1 MSESPP
7 RKEAAPQPDTE
18 ETSPSANAVADSRHR
33 AGTSPSPDA
42 DAKPDSPAKLRKDS
56 WLFALK
62 SAVRQFSND
71 QASDLAAALTYF
83 ALLSLFPALIAVISL
98 LGVVGNADSTTQTM
112 LHIIDQVAPGGIAD
126 RARGIIES
134 LTTSRGSGIALVIGI
149 AAALWSASRYVGA
162 FSRAMNRIYQIDE
175 GRPGW
180 KLKPQMLLL
189 TFVLVLT
196 AALVLTS
203 LALSGP
209 VARAVGGVIGLG
221 DTAVRVWG
229 IAKWPAVLAVVV
241 IMVAL
246 LYYFTP
252 NIQQPKFRWISLGS
266 ATAIIVWV
274 LASALFGLYVA
285 NFGSYDKTY
294 GAMASV
300 IVLLLWV
307 WITNIALLLGAE
319 IDSELERARELQA
332 GIKAEDVL
340 RLPPRDTAQT
350 VKAAQKQ
357 AELHAEAT
365 RIRQQAIGAPHSTRP
380 GKAPKDV
387 ELDQDGFVVEDD

>member
-1 MSESPP
+1 MNESPP

-18 ETSPSANAVADSRHR
+18 ETSPSVNAVADS
-33 AGTSPSPDA
+33 PSR
-42 DAKPDSPAKLRKDS
+42 LRKNS

-62 SAVRQFSND
+62 SAIRQFGTD
-71 QASDLAAALTYF
+71 RASDLAAALTYF
-83 ALLSLFPALIAVISL
+83 ALLSLFPASIAVISL
-98 LGVVGNADSTTQTM
+98 LGVVGNAATTTQTM
-112 LHIIDQVAPGGIAD
+112 LDIIDHVAPGGMAD
-126 RARGIIES
+126 QAKGIIES
-134 LTTSRGSGIALVIGI
+134 LTTSQGSGITLVIGI
-149 AAALWSASRYVGA
+149 ATALWSASKYVGA

-189 TFVLVLT
+189 TFGLVLM
-196 AALVLTS
+196 AALVLMS
-203 LALSGP
+203 LALSGS
-209 VARAVGGVIGLG
+209 VAAAVGGVIGLG
-221 DTAVRVWG
+221 DTAVTVWS

-241 IMVAL
+241 VMVAL

-252 NIQQPKFRWISLGS
+252 NIQQPKFRWISVGS
-266 ATAIIVWV
+266 ATAIVVWV
-274 LASALFGLYVA
+274 LASALFGFYVA
-285 NFGSYDKTY
+285 SFGSYAKTY

-319 IDSELERARELQA
+319 IDSELERARQLQA

-340 RLPPRDTAQT
+340 QLPPRDTAQT
-350 VKAAQKQ
+350 EKAAEKE

-365 RIRQQAIGAPHSTRP
+365 QIRQQAIGAPHSTRP

-387 ELDQDGFVVEDD
+387 ELDEDGFVVEDD

>member
-1 MSESPP
+1 MSESDA
-7 RKEAAPQPDTE
+7 RKDAAPQPDQ
-18 ETSPSANAVADSRHR
+18 ETSPSVNAVADSRHR
-33 AGTSPSPDA
+33 AETSPSPDA
-42 DAKPDSPAKLRKDS
+42 DAKPDSPAKLRKAS

-62 SAVRQFSND
+62 SAIRQFSTD

-98 LGVVGNADSTTQTM
+98 LGVVGNTDTTTQT
-112 LHIIDQVAPGGIAD
+112 LLDIIGQVAPGGIAD
-126 RARGIIES
+126 QSRGIIES
-134 LTTSRGSGIALVIGI
+134 LTTSQGSGIALVIGI
-149 AAALWSASRYVGA
+149 AAALWSASKYVAA
-162 FSRAMNRIYQIDE
+162 FSRAMNRIHQIDE

-196 AALVLTS
+196 AALVLIS
-203 LALSGP
+203 LALSGS
-209 VARAVGGVIGLG
+209 VAAAVGSVIGLG
-221 DTAVRVWG
+221 DTAVMVWG

-266 ATAIIVWV
+266 ATAIMVWV
-274 LASALFGLYVA
+274 LASALFGFYVA
-285 NFGSYDKTY
+285 SFGSYAKTY

-300 IVLLLWV
+300 IILLLWV

-319 IDSELERARELQA
+319 IDSELERARQLQA

-340 RLPPRDTAQT
+340 KLPPRDTAQT
-350 VKAAQKQ
+350 EKEAEKE

-365 RIRQQAIGAPHSTRP
+365 QIRQQAIGAPHSTRP
-380 GKAPKDV
+380 GDAPKDA
-387 ELDQDGFVVEDD
+387 ELDEDGFVVEDD